1 MAISITMP
9 ALSPTMEEGN
19 LAKWRVKE
27 GDTVRSGDIIA
38 EIETDKATMEVE
50 AVDEGVVGK
59 LLVPEGAEGVKV
71 NSVIAMLLEEGE
83 KAADLK
89 VPDAPKAAEKPKA
102 DNAPRNAKAEA
113 KPAAPKR
120 PEADDHDLLANP
132 SARRLAEEEGIDLAS
147 VKGSGPDGRI
157 TKGDVLAAVADG
169 DVSAKPHSL
178 APESSGRV
186 FASPLARRLAS
197 EKGYELADISGSG
210 PGGRVIKADVDG
222 FTPKPKSAGALSFA
236 ATPVTGDAPF
246 EEVRLSTMRK
256 TIARR
261 MTEAKQTVPHFYLTI
276 EVEIDKLL
284 DVRKDLNEVAGD
296 AVKLSV
302 NDFVIRAAALALK
315 QFPDANVQF
324 AGDKLRRFSRADVS
338 VAVAIEGGLITPIVK
353 GAEGKTVAAISAEMK
368 DLADRARK
376 GKLAPEEYQGG
387 TISISNLG
395 MFGIKEFL
403 AVINPPQASILAVGA
418 GEKRPVVKNDQL
430 TIATVMS
437 VTMAC
442 DHRAIN
448 GAIGAQYLQV
458 FKALLEHPVRL
469 LV

>member
-19 LAKWRVKE
+19 LSKWRVKE
-27 GDTVRSGDIIA
+27 GDTVKAGDIIA

-71 NSVIAMLLEEGE
+71 NSVIAMLLEDGE

-89 VPDAPKAAEKPKA
+89 GPDAPKS
-102 DNAPRNAKAEA
+102 EA
-113 KPAAPKR
+113 KPKVEAAPKAT
-120 PEADDHDLLANP
+120 PKAEVKAEPADDHDVLANP
-132 SARRLAEEEGIDLAS
+132 SARRLAEEEGIDLGD
-147 VKGSGPDGRI
+147 VKGTGPDGRI
-157 TKGDVLAAVADG
+157 TKGDVLAAVAG
-169 DVSAKPHSL
+169 GGSAPKPATV
-178 APESSGRV
+178 APDASGRV
-186 FASPLARRLAS
+186 FASPLARKLAA
-197 EKGYELADISGSG
+197 EKGYELADIPGSG
-210 PGGRVIKADVDG
+210 PNGRVIKADVTA
-222 FTPKPKSAGALSFA
+222 FVPKAKPAGAPA
-236 ATPVTGDAPF
+236 AAPVVGDAPF
-246 EEVRLSTMRK
+246 EDVRLSTMRK

-261 MTEAKQTVPHFYLTI
+261 MIEAKQTVPHFYLTI

-296 AVKLSV
+296 GPKLSV
-302 NDFVIRAAALALK
+302 NDFIIRAAALALR
-315 QFPDANVQF
+315 QFPDANVQY
-324 AGDKLRRFSRADVS
+324 AGDTLRRFSRADVS

-353 GAEGKTVAAISAEMK
+353 GAEGKTVAAISTEMK
-368 DLADRARK
+368 DLAERARK

-403 AVINPPQASILAVGA
+403 AVINPPQASILAIGA

-442 DHRAIN
+442 DHRAMD

>member
-19 LAKWRVKE
+19 LSKWLVKE
-27 GDTVRSGDIIA
+27 GDTVKAGDIIA

-50 AVDEGVVGK
+50 AVDAGVVGK

-71 NSVIAMLLEEGE
+71 NSVIAMLLEGDE

-89 VPDAPKAAEKPKA
+89 APDAPKSEAKPKA
-102 DNAPRNAKAEA
+102 EAAPKAIPKAEA
-113 KPAAPKR
+113 KAEP
-120 PEADDHDLLANP
+120 ADDHDVLANP
-132 SARRLAEEEGIDLAS
+132 SARRLAEEEGIDLGD
-147 VKGSGPDGRI
+147 VKGTGPDGRI
-157 TKGDVLAAVADG
+157 TKGDVLAAVASG
-169 DVSAKPHSL
+169 GGATEP
-178 APESSGRV
+178 APAASNAADRV
-186 FASPLARRLAS
+186 FASPLARKLAA
-197 EKGYELADISGSG
+197 EKGFELADIPGSG
-210 PGGRVIKADVDG
+210 PNGRVIKADVTA
-222 FTPKPKSAGALSFA
+222 FVPKAKPVGAPA
-236 ATPVTGDAPF
+236 VAPVTGDAPF
-246 EEVRLSTMRK
+246 EDVRLSTMRK

-296 AVKLSV
+296 GPKLSV
-302 NDFVIRAAALALK
+302 NDFIIRAAALALK
-315 QFPDANVQF
+315 RFPDANVQF
-324 AGDKLRRFSRADVS
+324 AGDTLRRFSRADVS

-376 GKLAPEEYQGG
+376 GKLAPDEYQGG

-403 AVINPPQASILAVGA
+403 AVINPPQASILAIGA

-430 TIATVMS
+430 AIATVMS

-442 DHRAIN
+442 DHRAMD

>member
-27 GDTVRSGDIIA
+27 GDTVKSGDVIA

-83 KAADLK
+83 KAADLRA
-89 VPDAPKAAEKPKA
+89 PDAPKAEAKPKA
-102 DNAPRNAKAEA
+102 DAAPREAPKAEA
-113 KPAAPKR
+113 KPAAH
-120 PEADDHDLLANP
+120 DDHDVLANP
-132 SARRLAEEEGIDLAS
+132 SARRIAEEEGIDLSAL
-147 VKGSGPDGRI
+147 KGSGPDGRI
-157 TKGDVLAAVADG
+157 TKGDVLAAVAG
-169 DVSAKPHSL
+169 GNAASAAK
-178 APESSGRV
+178 APATDPSGRV
-186 FASPLARRLAS
+186 FASPLARKLAA
-197 EKGYELADISGSG
+197 EKGYELADIAGSG
-210 PGGRVIKADVDG
+210 PNGRVIKADVEA
-222 FTPKPKSAGALSFA
+222 FQLKAKPAGAPA
-236 ATPVTGDAPF
+236 AVPVTGDAPF

-284 DVRKDLNEVAGD
+284 DIRKDLNDVAGEGG
-296 AVKLSV
+296 KLSV

-315 QFPDANVQF
+315 QFPDANVQY
-324 AGDKLRRFSRADVS
+324 AGDKLRRFSRSDVS

-353 GAEGKTVAAISAEMK
+353 GADQKTVAAISTEMK

-395 MFGIKEFL
+395 MFGVKEFM

-430 TIATVMS
+430 TVATVMS

-442 DHRAIN
+442 DHRAMD
-448 GAIGAQYLQV
+448 GAIGAQFLQV

>member
-1 MAISITMP
+1 MPISITMP

-19 LAKWRVKE
+19 LSKWRVKE
-27 GDTVRSGDIIA
+27 GDKVRAGDIIA

-50 AVDEGVVGK
+50 AVDEGIVGK

-71 NSVIAMLLEEGE
+71 NAVIAMLLEDGE
-83 KAADLK
+83 SAGDLK
-89 VPDAPKAAEKPKA
+89 APAE
-102 DNAPRNAKAEA
+102 APRKAEAKAEA
-113 KPAAPKR
+113 PKQTETKPV
-120 PEADDHDLLANP
+120 PEGDHDVIANP
-132 SARRLAEEEGIDLAS
+132 SARRLAEEEGIDLSA

-157 TKGDVLAAVADG
+157 TKGDVMAAAG
-169 DVSAKPHSL
+169 GGAKPTAKSKDVS
-178 APESSGRV
+178 GRI
-186 FASPLARRLAS
+186 FASPLARKLAA
-197 EKGYELADISGSG
+197 EKGYDLAEIRGSG
-210 PGGRVIKADVDG
+210 PEGRIVKADVAA
-222 FTPKPKSAGALSFA
+222 FTPSAKPVAAPSAA
-236 ATPVTGDAPF
+236 PVVGDAPF

-256 TIARR
+256 TIAKR

-284 DVRKDLNEVAGD
+284 EIRKDLNDVAGD
-296 AVKLSV
+296 GPKLSV

-324 AGDKLRRFSRADVS
+324 AGDKLRRFSRADVA
-338 VAVAIEGGLITPIVK
+338 VAVAIDGGLITPIVK
-353 GAEGKTVAAISAEMK
+353 GAEGKTVAAISGEMK
-368 DLADRARK
+368 ELAARAK
-376 GKLAPEEYQGG
+376 DGKLMPDEYQGG

-395 MFGIKEFL
+395 MFGVKEFL
-403 AVINPPQASILAVGA
+403 AVINPPQASILAIGA

-430 TIATVMS
+430 TIATLMS

-442 DHRAIN
+442 DHRAMD

>member
-27 GDTVRSGDIIA
+27 GDKVRAGDVIA

-50 AVDEGVVGK
+50 AADEGVVGK
-59 LLVPEGAEGVKV
+59 LLVPEGTEGVKV
-71 NSVIAMLLEEGE
+71 NSVIALLLEDGE

-89 VPDAPKAAEKPKA
+89 APDAPKTAAGPKVAAAPEK
-102 DNAPRNAKAEA
+102 
-113 KPAAPKR
+113 AAPKAETR
-120 PEADDHDLLANP
+120 AAAHEDHDVLANP
-132 SARRLAEEEGIDLAS
+132 SARRLAEEEGVDLSA
-147 VKGSGPDGRI
+147 VKGTGPDGRI
-157 TKGDVLAAVADG
+157 TKGDVLAAVGGGTTPVAAVP
-169 DVSAKPHSL
+169 DVA
-178 APESSGRV
+178 SGRV
-186 FASPLARRLAS
+186 FASPMARKLAAER
-197 EKGYELADISGSG
+197 GYELTDIAGSG
-210 PGGRVIKADVDG
+210 PNGRVIKADVEA
-222 FTPKPKSAGALSFA
+222 FAPRAKPA
-236 ATPVTGDAPF
+236 AAVPMAAPVTGDAPF

-256 TIARR
+256 VIAKR
-261 MTEAKQTVPHFYLTI
+261 MAEAKQTVPHFYLTI

-284 DVRKDLNEVAGD
+284 DVRKDLNDVAGEGP
-296 AVKLSV
+296 KLSV

-315 QFPDANVQF
+315 QFPDANVQY
-324 AGDKLRRFSRADVS
+324 AGDTLRRFSRSDVS
-338 VAVAIEGGLITPIVK
+338 VAVAIDGGLITPIVK
-353 GAEGKTVAAISAEMK
+353 GAESKTVAAISTEMK
-368 DLADRARK
+368 DLAERARK

-395 MFGIKEFL
+395 MFGVKEFL

-418 GEKRPVVKNDQL
+418 GEKRPVVRNDQL
-430 TIATVMS
+430 AIATVMS

-442 DHRAIN
+442 DHRAMD

>member
-1 MAISITMP
+1 MPISITMP

-19 LAKWRVKE
+19 LSRWRVKE
-27 GDTVRSGDIIA
+27 GDTVKAGDVIA

-83 KAADLK
+83 SAADLK
-89 VPDAPKAAEKPKA
+89 VPAAPKAEVEPRSEPKA
-102 DNAPRNAKAEA
+102 GA
-113 KPAAPKR
+113 KPAA
-120 PEADDHDLLANP
+120 DDHDVLANP
-132 SARRLAEEEGIDLAS
+132 SARRLAEEEGIDLSA

-157 TKGDVLAAVADG
+157 TKGDVLAAVEGGAARS
-169 DVSAKPHSL
+169 VAA
-178 APESSGRV
+178 APDASGRV
-186 FASPLARRLAS
+186 FASPLARRLAA
-197 EKGYELADISGSG
+197 EKGYELAEIAGSG
-210 PGGRVIKADVDG
+210 PNGRVIEADVEA
-222 FTPKPKSAGALSFA
+222 FAPKGKPAAGAA
-236 ATPVTGDAPF
+236 PVTGDAPF

-284 DVRKDLNEVAGD
+284 EIRKDLNEVAGD
-296 AVKLSV
+296 GPKLSV

-315 QFPDANVQF
+315 QYPDANVQY
-324 AGDKLRRFSRADVS
+324 AGDTLRRFSRADVS

-368 DLADRARK
+368 DLAERARK

-395 MFGIKEFL
+395 MFGVKEFM

-430 TIATVMS
+430 TVATIMS

-442 DHRAIN
+442 DHRAMD
-448 GAIGAQYLQV
+448 GAIGAQFLQV

>member
-1 MAISITMP
+1 MPISITMP

-19 LAKWRVKE
+19 LSKWRVKE
-27 GDTVRSGDIIA
+27 GDRVRAGDIIA

-50 AVDEGVVGK
+50 AVDEGIVGK

-71 NSVIAMLLEEGE
+71 NAVIAMLLEDGE
-83 KAADLK
+83 SAGDLK
-89 VPDAPKAAEKPKA
+89 ASAE
-102 DNAPRNAKAEA
+102 APRKAEPKAEA
-113 KPAAPKR
+113 PKQAETKPS
-120 PEADDHDLLANP
+120 PEGDHDVLANP
-132 SARRLAEEEGIDLAS
+132 SARRLAEEEGIDLS
-147 VKGSGPDGRI
+147 GVKGSGPDGRI
-157 TKGDVLAAVADG
+157 TKGDVMAAAG
-169 DVSAKPHSL
+169 GGAKPAAKGAGAS
-178 APESSGRV
+178 RRI
-186 FASPLARRLAS
+186 FASPLARKLAA
-197 EKGYELADISGSG
+197 EKGYDLAEISGSG
-210 PGGRVIKADVDG
+210 PDGRVIKADVAA
-222 FTPKPKSAGALSFA
+222 FTPSARPVA
-236 ATPVTGDAPF
+236 APSVAPVIGDAPF

-256 TIARR
+256 TIAKR

-284 DVRKDLNEVAGD
+284 EIRKDLNDVAGD
-296 AVKLSV
+296 GPKLSV

-324 AGDKLRRFSRADVS
+324 AGDKLRRFSRADVA
-338 VAVAIEGGLITPIVK
+338 VAVAIDGGLITPTVK

-368 DLADRARK
+368 ELAARAK
-376 GKLAPEEYQGG
+376 DGKLLPDEYQGG

-395 MFGIKEFL
+395 MFGVREFL
-403 AVINPPQASILAVGA
+403 AVINPPQASILAIGA

-430 TIATVMS
+430 TIATLMS

-442 DHRAIN
+442 DHRAMD

>member
-1 MAISITMP
+1 MPISITMP

-19 LAKWRVKE
+19 LSKWRVKE
-27 GDTVRSGDIIA
+27 GDKVRAGDIIA

-50 AVDEGVVGK
+50 AVDEGIVGK

-71 NSVIAMLLEEGE
+71 NAVIAMLLEDGE
-83 KAADLK
+83 SAGDLK
-89 VPDAPKAAEKPKA
+89 ASAE
-102 DNAPRNAKAEA
+102 APRKAEPKAEA
-113 KPAAPKR
+113 PNQAETKPVS
-120 PEADDHDLLANP
+120 EGDHDVLANP
-132 SARRLAEEEGIDLAS
+132 SARRLAEEEGIDLS
-147 VKGSGPDGRI
+147 GVKGSGPDGRI
-157 TKGDVLAAVADG
+157 TKGDVMAVAG
-169 DVSAKPHSL
+169 GGAKP
-178 APESSGRV
+178 AAKAKDASSRI
-186 FASPLARRLAS
+186 FASPLARKLAA
-197 EKGYELADISGSG
+197 EKGYDLAEISGSG
-210 PGGRVIKADVDG
+210 PDGRIVKADVTA
-222 FTPKPKSAGALSFA
+222 FTPSAKPVAAPSAA
-236 ATPVTGDAPF
+236 PVIGDAPF

-256 TIARR
+256 TIAKR

-284 DVRKDLNEVAGD
+284 EIRKDLNDVAGD
-296 AVKLSV
+296 GPKLSV

-324 AGDKLRRFSRADVS
+324 AGDKLRRFSRADVA
-338 VAVAIEGGLITPIVK
+338 VAVAIDGGLITPIVK
-353 GAEGKTVAAISAEMK
+353 GAEGKTVAAISGEMK
-368 DLADRARK
+368 ELAARAK
-376 GKLAPEEYQGG
+376 DGKLMPDEYQGG

-395 MFGIKEFL
+395 MFGVREFL
-403 AVINPPQASILAVGA
+403 AVINPPQASILAIGA

-430 TIATVMS
+430 TIATLMS

-442 DHRAIN
+442 DHRAMD

>member
-19 LAKWRVKE
+19 LSKWRVKE
-27 GDTVRSGDIIA
+27 GDTVKAGDIIA

-71 NSVIAMLLEEGE
+71 NSVIAMLLEDGE

-89 VPDAPKAAEKPKA
+89 APAAAAPKKSDVAPKAKA
-102 DNAPRNAKAEA
+102 G
-113 KPAAPKR
+113 PAAPV
-120 PEADDHDLLANP
+120 EDHDVLANP
-132 SARRLAEEEGIDLAS
+132 SARRIAEEEGIDLAG
-147 VKGSGPDGRI
+147 VKGSGPEGRI
-157 TKGDVLAAVADG
+157 TKGDVLAAVAG
-169 DVSAKPHSL
+169 GGSAPVAKPVV
-178 APESSGRV
+178 AKADTSGRV
-186 FASPLARRLAS
+186 FASPLARKLAA
-197 EKGYELADISGSG
+197 EKGVALVEIGGSG
-210 PGGRVIKADVDG
+210 PNGRVIKADVIA
-222 FTPKPKSAGALSFA
+222 FVPRAKPASAPA
-236 ATPVTGDAPF
+236 AAPVTGDAPF
-246 EEVRLSTMRK
+246 EDVRLSTMRK

-284 DVRKDLNEVAGD
+284 DVRKDLNDVAGD
-296 AVKLSV
+296 GPKLSV
-302 NDFVIRAAALALK
+302 NDFIIRAAALALR

-324 AGDKLRRFSRADVS
+324 AGDTLRRFSRADVS
-338 VAVAIEGGLITPIVK
+338 VAVAIDGGLITPIVK
-353 GAEGKTVAAISAEMK
+353 GAESKTVAAISAEMK

-403 AVINPPQASILAVGA
+403 AVINPPQASILAIGA

-430 TIATVMS
+430 AIATVMS

-442 DHRAIN
+442 DHRAMD
-448 GAIGAQYLQV
+448 GAIGAQYLQI

>member
-19 LAKWRVKE
+19 LSKWRVKE
-27 GDTVRSGDIIA
+27 GDTVKAGDIIA

-71 NSVIAMLLEEGE
+71 NSVIAMLLEDGE

-89 VPDAPKAAEKPKA
+89 APAAPAPKKAEAAPKAEAMTAPAE
-102 DNAPRNAKAEA
+102 
-113 KPAAPKR
+113 
-120 PEADDHDLLANP
+120 DHDVLANP
-132 SARRLAEEEGIDLAS
+132 SARRLAEEEGVDLAA

-157 TKGDVLAAVADG
+157 TKGDVLAAVAG
-169 DVSAKPHSL
+169 GGSAPAAKSVV
-178 APESSGRV
+178 AKTDASGRV
-186 FASPLARRLAS
+186 FASPLARKLAA
-197 EKGYELADISGSG
+197 EKGVALAEIGGSG
-210 PGGRVIKADVDG
+210 PNGRVIKADVIA
-222 FTPKPKSAGALSFA
+222 FVPKAKPASAPA
-236 ATPVTGDAPF
+236 AAPVTGDAPF

-284 DVRKDLNEVAGD
+284 DVRKDLNDVAGD
-296 AVKLSV
+296 GPKLSV
-302 NDFVIRAAALALK
+302 NDFIIRAAALALK
-315 QFPDANVQF
+315 QFPDANVQY
-324 AGDKLRRFSRADVS
+324 AGDTLRRFSRADVS
-338 VAVAIEGGLITPIVK
+338 VAVAIDGGLITPIVK
-353 GAEGKTVAAISAEMK
+353 GAESKTVAAISTEMK

-376 GKLAPEEYQGG
+376 GKLAPEEYEGG

-403 AVINPPQASILAVGA
+403 AVINPPQASILAIGA

-442 DHRAIN
+442 DHRAMD

>member
-9 ALSPTMEEGN
+9 ALSPTMEEGT
-19 LAKWRVKE
+19 LAKWLVKE
-27 GDTVRSGDIIA
+27 GDKVSSGDVLA

-89 VPDAPKAAEKPKA
+89 APDQQADAAPKVAAQE
-102 DNAPRNAKAEA
+102 APKAEA
-113 KPAAPKR
+113 KPAH
-120 PEADDHDLLANP
+120 DDDVLANP
-132 SARRLAEEEGIDLAS
+132 SARRLAEEEGIDLS
-147 VKGSGPDGRI
+147 GVKGTGPDGRI
-157 TKGDVLAAVADG
+157 TKGDVLAAVEGGSSA
-169 DVSAKPHSL
+169 AKPAA
-178 APESSGRV
+178 APDASGRV
-186 FASPLARRLAS
+186 FASPLARKLAA
-197 EKGYELADISGSG
+197 EKGYDLADIAGSG
-210 PGGRVIKADVDG
+210 PNGRVIKADVEK
-222 FTPKPKSAGALSFA
+222 FTPTAKPAGALSTA
-236 ATPVTGDAPF
+236 AAPVTGDAPF

-256 TIARR
+256 TIAKR

-284 DVRKDLNEVAGD
+284 DVRKDLNDVAGEG
-296 AVKLSV
+296 VKLSV

-324 AGDKLRRFSRADVS
+324 AGDKLRRFQRSDVS

-353 GAEGKTVAAISAEMK
+353 GAEAKTVAAISTEMK
-368 DLADRARK
+368 DLAERARK

-395 MFGIKEFL
+395 MFGVKEFM

-430 TIATVMS
+430 TVATVMS

-442 DHRAIN
+442 DHRAMD

>member
-9 ALSPTMEEGN
+9 ALSPTMEEGT
-19 LAKWRVKE
+19 LSKWRVKE
-27 GDTVRSGDIIA
+27 GDTVKAGDIIA

-71 NSVIAMLLEEGE
+71 NSVIAMLLEDGE

-89 VPDAPKAAEKPKA
+89 APAAPAPKAQ
-102 DNAPRNAKAEA
+102 AKAA
-113 KPAAPKR
+113 PA
-120 PEADDHDLLANP
+120 EDHDVLANP
-132 SARRLAEEEGIDLAS
+132 SARRLAEEEGIDLAT

-157 TKGDVLAAVADG
+157 TKGDVLAAVAG
-169 DVSAKPHSL
+169 GPVPAAKPV
-178 APESSGRV
+178 PETADASGRV
-186 FASPLARRLAS
+186 FASPLARKLAA
-197 EKGYELADISGSG
+197 EKGVALAEIGGSG
-210 PGGRVIKADVDG
+210 PNGRVIKADVIA
-222 FTPKPKSAGALSFA
+222 FVPKAKPAGAPSFA
-236 ATPVTGDAPF
+236 PVTGDAPF

-284 DVRKDLNEVAGD
+284 DVRKDLNDVAGEGP
-296 AVKLSV
+296 KLSV
-302 NDFVIRAAALALK
+302 NDFIIRAAALALR

-324 AGDKLRRFSRADVS
+324 AGDTLRRFSRADVA
-338 VAVAIEGGLITPIVK
+338 VAVAIDGGLITPIVK
-353 GAEGKTVAAISAEMK
+353 GAESKTVAAISTEMK

-403 AVINPPQASILAVGA
+403 AVINPPQASILAIGA

-430 TIATVMS
+430 AIATVMS

-442 DHRAIN
+442 DHRAMD
-448 GAIGAQYLQV
+448 GAIGAQYLQI